1 MQIGSYTPRFSM
13 PLEARSGAATTAG
26 TAKAPARE
34 DFSSHFSSPDD
45 IKSGYDSC
53 GTHYYQIPDSISRLT
68 GQWTRW
74 REQLDG
80 DPDAYLPVS
89 TGWTEENIEY
99 LKNRYSSDE
108 LTWVEREDALHTM
121 KKLGMISG
129 PQSLSAHTQSLPML
143 NLKTE
148 ADFQELLRRVRG
160 NSSPAERDWNVL
172 FKDAPI
178 AGFSSIDDVL
188 NWAKDLPDEG
198 YDPLR
203 CRIDASMVG
212 VAKSK

>member
-13 PLEARSGAATTAG
+13 PLEARSGAAG
-26 TAKAPARE
+26 TAAGKAPAKE

-45 IKSGYDSC
+45 IKSGYDSY

-68 GQWTRW
+68 GQWNRW

-80 DPDAYLPVS
+80 DPDAHLPDS

-99 LKNRYSSDE
+99 LKNRYSSDD
-108 LTWVEREDALHTM
+108 LTWVEREDALNTM

-129 PQSLSAHTQSLPML
+129 PQSFSAHTRNLPLL
-143 NLKTE
+143 NIKTE
-148 ADFQELLRRVRG
+148 ADFQELLRRG
-160 NSSPAERDWNVL
+160 GGSSPTERNWNVL
-172 FKDAPI
+172 FQDTPI
-178 AGFSSIDDVL
+178 ASFFSIENIL
-188 NWAKDLPDEG
+188 KWAKDLPDDT

-203 CRIDASMVG
+203 CRFDTSLAGIIK
-212 VAKSK
+212 AK